1 MRVEKNGVSGEQVLG
16 SIDYSKGPRK
26 SSTPVI
32 IFADP
37 SKLILGLFIV
47 SNGYINNIGFVQE
60 DSTCRGYG
68 SS

>member
-16 SIDYSKGPRK
+16 SIDYSKTPRK
-26 SSTPVI
+26 STSVI
-32 IFADP
+32 NFADP

-60 DSTCRGYG
+60 DSTCRGFG